1 MVGYPADVSASHVAN
16 IYNISLQ
23 GHKAQQFTSNLA
35 RQYELI
41 LVMEKKH
48 IEDVSRIAPEAR
60 GKTML
65 LGQWLNKSIPDPYR
79 KSDEVFNLVFK
90 LIDEAC
96 QSWAK
101 KLN

>member
-1 MVGYPADVSASHVAN
+1 MVGYPADDSASHVAN

-65 LGQWLNKSIPDPYR
+65 LGQWLKKKVYQIPIE
-79 KSDEVFNLVFK
+79 KVTKF
-90 LIDEAC
+90 LIWYL
-96 QSWAK
+96 S
-101 KLN
+101 